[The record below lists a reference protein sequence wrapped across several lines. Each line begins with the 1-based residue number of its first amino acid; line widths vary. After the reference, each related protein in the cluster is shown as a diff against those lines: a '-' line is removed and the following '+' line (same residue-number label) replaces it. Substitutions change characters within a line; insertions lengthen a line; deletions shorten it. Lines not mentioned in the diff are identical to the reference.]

1 MQPGPEPVVCVR
13 GLNFSYGEGEARK
26 AVLVNNDLDLLPG
39 ELVIMSGPSGSGKT
53 TLLSLI
59 GALRTVQQGSLTVM
73 GRELKGFGGG
83 ELLSYRQQLGYIF
96 QHHNLFPALT
106 AWQSVR
112 MGLELR
118 PGTDEGKDRMTLDML
133 SRLGLAERLHH
144 KPERLSGGQRQRVA
158 IARALVHRP
167 RLVLADEPTAA
178 LDREASRNV
187 VGLLKDLV
195 RTDGSTALMVTHD
208 TRLLDAADR
217 IVHMVD
223 GQIASNI
230 RVAEVMEVSGF
241 LRESGLFTS
250 STPAEMVELAQ
261 KMTLR
266 RYEPGEAVIVQGDE
280 GDRFYLVRAGEVE
293 IEVREGEATR
303 RVGTSGRGGYFGERA
318 LISKEPRAAT
328 VRAVTQLEVYSLDKP
343 DFEAALA
350 RSQSFEEQLRS
361 VMFHRD

>member
-1 MQPGPEPVVCVR
+1 MQPATEPVVRVR
-13 GLNFSYGEGEARK
+13 GLHFSYGEGEARK
-26 AVLVNNDLDLLPG
+26 AVLVDNNLDLLPG

-59 GALRTVQQGSLTVM
+59 GALRTVQDGSLTVM
-73 GRELKGFGGG
+73 GRELKGFGGDD
-83 ELLSYRQQLGYIF
+83 LLRYRQQLGYIF

-112 MGLELR
+112 MGLDLHA
-118 PGTDEGKDRMTLDML
+118 GTAEEKDRLVGDML
-133 SRLGLAERLHH
+133 GRLGLGERLHH

-187 VGLLKDLV
+187 VDLLKELV

-250 STPAEMVELAQ
+250 NTPAEMVELAQ

-266 RYEPGEAVIVQGDE
+266 RYEPGEAVITQGDE
-280 GDRFYLVRAGEVE
+280 GDRFYLVRSGEVE
-293 IEVREGEATR
+293 IEVREGAVTR
-303 RVGTSGRGGYFGERA
+303 QVGTMGRGAYFGERA

-328 VRAVTQLEVYSLDKP
+328 VRATAPLEVYSLDKP

-350 RSQSFEEQLRS
+350 RSQSFEEQLRG